1 MKNILVIAVFMC
13 LSVMT
18 MAQSKEQSLVND
30 STELVKRKQTLELKK
45 AAFEK
50 ELQKVQ
56 DDKSYMQYGVAPDK
70 MELLQIANDS
80 TRLELK
86 SKILEVD
93 IELKEVNRVIAGENL
108 LQNAA
113 LQQVLSKPPKK
124 K

>member
-1 MKNILVIAVFMC
+1 MC

-18 MAQSKEQSLVND
+18 MAQSKEQSPVND

-80 TRLELK
+80 THLELK

-93 IELKEVNRVIAGENL
+93 IELKEVNRAIAGENL

>member
-18 MAQSKEQSLVND
+18 MAQSKEQSPVND

>member
-18 MAQSKEQSLVND
+18 MAQSKEQSPVND

-93 IELKEVNRVIAGENL
+93 IELKEVNRAIAGENL

>member
-1 MKNILVIAVFMC
+1 MC
-13 LSVMT
+13 LSVVT
-18 MAQSKEQSLVND
+18 VAQSKEQSPVSD